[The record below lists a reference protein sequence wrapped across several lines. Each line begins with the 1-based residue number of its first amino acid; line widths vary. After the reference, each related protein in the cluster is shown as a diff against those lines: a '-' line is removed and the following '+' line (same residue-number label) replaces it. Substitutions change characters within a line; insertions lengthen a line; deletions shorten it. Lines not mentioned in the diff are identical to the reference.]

1 LASLL
6 LGALT
11 LWQVLG
17 SPAEAQPTTC
27 RLATITGYWRLAPYF
42 NPHTFDGTPITTPED
57 IVAASW
63 DVPLGARVTIEHPL
77 TEGRTFRVADR
88 GRLSPTHIDVAV
100 WTLDEAYALTSTSRV
115 CWS

>member
-1 LASLL
+1 
-6 LGALT
+6 
-11 LWQVLG
+11 
-17 SPAEAQPTTC
+17 
-27 RLATITGYWRLAPYF
+27 
-42 NPHTFDGTPITTPED
+42 
-57 IVAASW
+57 
-63 DVPLGARVTIEHPL
+63 VTIEHPL